1 MLAPANFTVLHEMH
15 TACSMLMGWRT
26 SKALRSCLS
35 KHLSYLLAVCLK
47 ACTDREIMERFSFV
61 CSYRAR
67 RFGQI
72 VINSSRLPSLGC
84 LLCRGSMLEK
94 HHVFGDETRKTCE
107 VLFTDMHYFNRQIP
121 CLAFR
126 SLLFEENQLVARPSG
141 ANAVGRR
148 WETLNRRII
157 RVIQMNQDCN
167 GLLVCYCTSV
177 DTDPSWVLLCRLLIS
192 LAIKVS
198 KG

>member
-1 MLAPANFTVLHEMH
+1 MSCRWLGTKPDQRRVMLSTECSMLAPANFTVVREMH

-26 SKALRSCLS
+26 SKALRSYLS

-94 HHVFGDETRKTCE
+94 HHVFGDETRKRVKCFSQICTI
-107 VLFTDMHYFNRQIP
+107 LTDRFHAWLSGP
-121 CLAFR
+121 CCSRKINLRPGHQAR
-126 SLLFEENQLVARPSG
+126 MLLEEDEKLS
-141 ANAVGRR
+141 
-148 WETLNRRII
+148 I
-157 RVIQMNQDCN
+157 
-167 GLLVCYCTSV
+167 
-177 DTDPSWVLLCRLLIS
+177 
-192 LAIKVS
+192 
-198 KG
+198 

>member
-1 MLAPANFTVLHEMH
+1 MQAPANFTVLHEMH
-15 TACSMLMGWRT
+15 TACSMLMWWRT

-47 ACTDREIMERFSFV
+47 ACTDREITERFSFV

-72 VINSSRLPSLGC
+72 LINSSRLPSLGC
-84 LLCRGSMLEK
+84 LLCHDSMLEK
-94 HHVFGDETRKTCE
+94 YHVFGDETGKTCE
-107 VLFTDMHYFNRQIP
+107 VLFTDMHYFNRQIS

-126 SLLFEENQLVARPSG
+126 PLLFEENQLVARSSG
-141 ANAVGRR
+141 MNAVGWR
-148 WETLNRRII
+148 WETLNISII

-167 GLLVCYCTSV
+167 GLLVCNCMSL